1 MLRLG
6 LSEFIDGG
14 ISHYEHFENIFND
27 GKVTIVLELTLRK
40 LNSRLH

>member
-6 LSEFIDGG
+6 ISEHIDGG

-27 GKVTIVLELTLRK
+27 GKCRTYF
-40 LNSRLH
+40 